1 MRKFETIKV
10 NINGKINSAQIN
22 TEENSVLRA
31 KCGGGDNP
39 HKPTEFALDL
49 KNNRIYC
56 KKCGREFKIVE
67 KSWVKRAEAEAEAE
81 AERLANLQVRSAGK
95 CWETGIE
102 YFYLSARVSREI
114 WGKISHL
121 FSYFKKG
128 WTRDSEME
136 FDGFEPCGW
145 LTVKPEEVENILVK
159 EGLIKAENTLS
170 ARAQAKAEAEAEAEA
185 EAKAKAEKIAPLI
198 EKRDIL
204 DEQIN
209 KCFDLSEE
217 KRQMSDAEAS
227 RNMKLK
233 MTSTMFYNVTDEEIM
248 LIQDFS
254 DFTSGIAIPYNE
266 KIAEWVKEVVEL
278 QKAIL
283 TV

>member
-56 KKCGREFKIVE
+56 KKCGREFRIVE
-67 KSWVKRAEAEAEAE
+67 KSWVKR
-81 AERLANLQVRSAGK
+81 
-95 CWETGIE
+95 
-102 YFYLSARVSREI
+102 
-114 WGKISHL
+114 
-121 FSYFKKG
+121 
-128 WTRDSEME
+128 
-136 FDGFEPCGW
+136 
-145 LTVKPEEVENILVK
+145 
-159 EGLIKAENTLS
+159 
-170 ARAQAKAEAEAEAEA
+170 AEAEA